1 MFGLF
6 TKQIFFHFK
15 GANMKVQSEGKK
27 LINSLWIFSLMLIV
41 IFYNNKI
48 KAQQLPKAI
57 YNTGEAAEDLVDYAG
72 AANWSKIK
80 LKIDAIDNLYTSYRA
95 EAIKNKL
102 SPQLLDFYSQYVE
115 QLNKDLKLKQADQ
128 IAFAANQITGIGTDF
143 ENHFSHKIPPEVSRL
158 DYLGRELLLE
168 GKDNNS
174 IAVDRRL
181 GDIDETWSVLKPVI
195 ISHKGNKQA
204 AEFERLVSKIKSLK
218 GKIESKEYREYVNKY
233 SDQIDN
239 LEKLFSP
246 HQ

>member
-1 MFGLF
+1 
-6 TKQIFFHFK
+6 
-15 GANMKVQSEGKK
+15 MKNQLEEKK
-27 LINSLWIFSLMLIV
+27 LVISLWVFSLMIFV
-41 IFYNNKI
+41 FFYNNQI
-48 KAQQLPKAI
+48 KAQQLPTSI

-80 LKIDAIDNLYTSYRA
+80 LKIDAIDNLYNSYRA

-143 ENHFSHKIPPEVSRL
+143 ENHFSHKIPPAVSRL

-168 GKDNNS
+168 GKANNS
-174 IAVDRRL
+174 IAVNRRL
-181 GDIDETWSVLKPVI
+181 EDIDETWSGLKPVI
-195 ISHKGNKQA
+195 LSHKGNKQA
-204 AEFERLVSKIKSLK
+204 AVFENLVSKIKSLK
-218 GKIESKEYREYVNKY
+218 NRITSAEFKEYVNKY

-239 LEKLFSP
+239 LEKLF
-246 HQ
+246 

>member
-1 MFGLF
+1 
-6 TKQIFFHFK
+6 
-15 GANMKVQSEGKK
+15 MKNQLEGKK
-27 LINSLWIFSLMLIV
+27 LVISLWVFSLMIFV
-41 IFYNNKI
+41 FFYNNQI
-48 KAQQLPKAI
+48 KAQQLPTSI

-80 LKIDAIDNLYTSYRA
+80 LKIDAIDNLYNSYRA

-143 ENHFSHKIPPEVSRL
+143 ENHFSHKIPPAVSRL

-168 GKDNNS
+168 GKANNS
-174 IAVDRRL
+174 IAVNRRL
-181 GDIDETWSVLKPVI
+181 EDIDETWSGLKPVI
-195 ISHKGNKQA
+195 LSHKGNKQA
-204 AEFERLVSKIKSLK
+204 AVFENLVSKIKSLK
-218 GKIESKEYREYVNKY
+218 NRITSAEFKEYVNKY

-239 LEKLFSP
+239 LEKLF
-246 HQ
+246 